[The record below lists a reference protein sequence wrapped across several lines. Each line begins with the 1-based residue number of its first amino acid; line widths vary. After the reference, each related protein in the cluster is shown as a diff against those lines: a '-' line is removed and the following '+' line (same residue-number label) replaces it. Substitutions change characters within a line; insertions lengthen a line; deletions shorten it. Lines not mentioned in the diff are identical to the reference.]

1 MPANLFFSYSHEDE
15 SYRDKLEKHLSLLRH
30 QGLLESWHDR
40 RITTGSE
47 VDASID
53 EALDAADVVLLLVSA
68 SFVASSYCYSRE
80 MMRAMERHEA
90 KRAVVIPVIVR
101 PCDWHSAPFGKLLAV
116 PTDGKAITQWP
127 NEDEAYTNV
136 ARHVRKVVEQF
147 GRVRVATAIAS
158 KASTD
163 APEPAARAAPPRS
176 SNLRLKKAFT
186 DLDADTFLNE
196 AFEYMARFFEGS
208 LDELAARSPGVDA
221 RFQRIDASTFTAAV
235 YKQGKK
241 QSECAIHFGGS
252 RGFAAGILYSSDASA
267 RGNSFNERLSV
278 EADDQSMFL
287 RPLGMATFSG
297 GDKDKLSPEGAS
309 ELYWSLLM
317 RNLQ

>member
-1 MPANLFFSYSHEDE
+1 LFFSYSHEDE
-15 SYRDKLEKHLSLLRH
+15 SYRDKLEKHLSLLLH

-40 RITTGSE
+40 RITAGSE

-53 EALDAADVVLLLVSA
+53 AALDTSDIILLLVSA

-80 MMRAMERHEA
+80 MKRAMERHET
-90 KRAVVIPVIVR
+90 KRAVVVPVIVR

-147 GRVRVATAIAS
+147 GREATPIAS
-158 KASTD
+158 EASAD
-163 APEPAARAAPPRS
+163 AAGSVARATLPRS
-176 SNLRLKKAFT
+176 SNLRLKKRFT
-186 DLDADTFLNE
+186 DLDADTFLND

-208 LDELAARSPGVDA
+208 LAELVLRNPGVEG
-221 RFQRIDASTFTAAV
+221 RFQRIDAHTFTATV
-235 YKQGKK
+235 YKDGKK
-241 QSECAIHFGGS
+241 QSECAIHLGS
-252 RGFAAGILYSSDASA
+252 RGFGAGIVFSHDASA
-267 RGNSFNERLSV
+267 RGGSFNERLSV

-287 RPLGMATFSG
+287 RSLGMANFSG
-297 GDKDKLSPEGAS
+297 SRDQKLSPEGAS
-309 ELYWSLLM
+309 ELCWSLLM
-317 RNLQ
+317 GRLQ